1 MGGGRGDTGDFHLPL
16 KCALEYGAEKADSFA
31 SGGRLRK
38 VSHETL
44 EFEHGVCG
52 MKRLRIGKCQMF
64 PYLLL
69 RIDSTPWV
77 DTLIPQR

>member
-1 MGGGRGDTGDFHLPL
+1 MGGGREDTGDSHLPL

-44 EFEHGVCG
+44 EFEHGACG
-52 MKRLRIGKCQMF
+52 MEEVEDWRMSG
-64 PYLLL
+64 
-69 RIDSTPWV
+69 V
-77 DTLIPQR
+77 TLFIISN